1 MSKLRTI
8 TAGLFLSV
16 LYVFLSYQ
24 TSSAFTKEDLVK
36 RMQNSQDFFKEL
48 ASDPETAI
56 PSKLFKKAS
65 GIVILRHFK
74 AGVFVAVEGGKGF
87 AMAKDEES
95 GEWSPPA
102 FVRTSEGS
110 VGLQVGGKTSN
121 SVYVVMSKETM
132 QKILKGGLKVG
143 VDITGQV
150 GPVGKDV
157 EIELMGKEQLFV
169 YSKAKGLFAGAAFKA
184 ANFSEDSKANKI
196 FYGKELSAE
205 NILYEKAV
213 EMPEES
219 KSFAELL
226 KNY

>member
-16 LYVFLSYQ
+16 LYIFLSYQ
-24 TSSAFTKEDLVK
+24 TSSAFTREDLVT

-56 PSKLFKKAS
+56 PSKLIKKAS

-74 AGVFVAVEGGKGF
+74 AGAFVGVEGGRGF
-87 AMAKDEES
+87 VMARDEET

-110 VGLQVGGKTSN
+110 FGLQVGGQTVN
-121 SVYVVMSKETM
+121 SVYVVMSGETM

-157 EIELMGKEQLFV
+157 EIELAKEELFV

-184 ANFSEDSKANKI
+184 VNFSEDAKANKI
-196 FYGKELSAE
+196 FYSKELTAD

-213 EMPEES
+213 EMPEEA